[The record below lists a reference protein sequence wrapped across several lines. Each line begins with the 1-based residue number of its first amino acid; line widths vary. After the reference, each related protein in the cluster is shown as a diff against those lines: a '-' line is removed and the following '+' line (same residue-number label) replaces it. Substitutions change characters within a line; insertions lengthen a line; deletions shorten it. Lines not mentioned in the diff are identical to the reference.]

1 MKYEMVAGFETHVE
15 LSTNTK
21 IFCSCTTQFG
31 GEPNT
36 HCCPICIG
44 LPGTLPKL
52 NRRVVEFAIK
62 AGLATNCEIA
72 GISKMD
78 RKNYCYPDLPKA
90 YQISQYDMPLCKN
103 GYISL
108 SNGRKIRILR
118 IHIEEDAG
126 KLVHSKGST
135 LVDYNRGG
143 VPLIEIVTEPDFRS
157 PDEAREYVEKLQLIM
172 RYIGVSD
179 CKMQEGSMRCDVNIS
194 VRPQGSEK
202 LGTRTEIKNMNSIT
216 FITKAMEYEFN
227 RQVDLIES
235 GEQVIQ
241 ETLRY
246 DDVTNTT
253 SGMRGKEDA
262 NDYRYFRDPDL
273 VTINVPR
280 EKVEEIRKSLPELPE
295 KKRPELLRGVGVEA
309 RLRVLQYFLPV
320 AEYLTVEVA
329 PKGLDYFESA
339 IKDTK
344 TPKTASN
351 FIIGQIF
358 RTVENESEKEEFDI
372 KVSPE
377 SLNELIKLIDS
388 GKIRM
393 NLAKSTLDKMLETGK
408 RPSELISESD
418 MGGLD
423 DSALAELCTQ
433 AVNANPN
440 AVADYKNGKEKAIKA
455 IVGFVMKNSRGKA
468 DAVAAENKIKEII
481 AGM

>member
-1 MKYEMVAGFETHVE
+1 MKYELVAGFETHVE
-15 LSTNTK
+15 LATNTK

-52 NRRVVEFAIK
+52 NKRVVEYAIR

-72 GISKMD
+72 EISKMD

-90 YQISQYDMPLCKN
+90 YQISQYDMPLCN
-103 GYISL
+103 HGYIQL

-126 KLVHSKGST
+126 KLVHSRGST
-135 LVDYNRGG
+135 MVDYNRGG

-157 PDEAREYVEKLQLIM
+157 VDEAKEYVEKLQLIM

-194 VRPQGSEK
+194 VRPEGSEK
-202 LGTRTEIKNMNSIT
+202 LGTRTEIKNMNSIS
-216 FITKAMEYEFN
+216 FIAKAMEYEYN

-235 GEQVIQ
+235 GEKVIQ

-246 DDVTNTT
+246 DDVSNTT
-253 SGMRGKEDA
+253 SSMRGKEDA

-273 VTINVPR
+273 VTIHVPKEEVEKIR
-280 EKVEEIRKSLPELPE
+280 ESLPELPAAKLDRYVEELGLPE
-295 KKRPELLRGVGVEA
+295 KDAQLLVKYRK
-309 RLRVLQYFLPV
+309 V
-320 AEYLTVEVA
+320 AEY
-329 PKGLDYFESA
+329 FERA
-339 IKDTK
+339 IEDTK
-344 TPKTASN
+344 TPKTAAN

-358 RTVENESEKEEFDI
+358 RTVENESEKEKFDI
-372 KVSPE
+372 KVSAE
-377 SLNELIKLIDS
+377 SLNELIKLLDS

-393 NLAKSTLDKMLETGK
+393 NMAKSTLDKMLETGK
-408 RPSELISESD
+408 KPSELISDSD
-418 MGGLD
+418 MAGLSED
-423 DSALAELCTQ
+423 IVNDLCRQ
-433 AVNANPN
+433 AIEANPN
-440 AVADYKNGKEKAIKA
+440 AVNDYKNGKEKAIKA
-455 IVGFVMKNSRGKA
+455 LVGFVMKNSRGKA
-468 DAVAAENKIKEII
+468 DAVAAEEKIKSMIK
-481 AGM
+481 G

>member
-1 MKYEMVAGFETHVE
+1 MKYELVAGFETHVE
-15 LSTNTK
+15 LATNTK

-52 NRRVVEFAIK
+52 NKRVVEYAIR

-72 GISKMD
+72 EISKMD

-90 YQISQYDMPLCKN
+90 YQISQYDMPLCN
-103 GYISL
+103 HGYIQL

-126 KLVHSKGST
+126 KLVHSRGST
-135 LVDYNRGG
+135 MVDYNRGG

-157 PDEAREYVEKLQLIM
+157 VDEAKEYVEKLQLIM

-194 VRPQGSEK
+194 VRPEGSEK
-202 LGTRTEIKNMNSIT
+202 LGTRTEIKNMNSIS
-216 FITKAMEYEFN
+216 FIAKAMEYEYN

-235 GEQVIQ
+235 GEKVIQ

-246 DDVTNTT
+246 DDVSNTT
-253 SGMRGKEDA
+253 SSMRGKEDA

-273 VTINVPR
+273 VTIHVPKEEVEKIR
-280 EKVEEIRKSLPELPE
+280 ESLPELPAAKLDRYVEELGLPE
-295 KKRPELLRGVGVEA
+295 KDAQLLVKYRK
-309 RLRVLQYFLPV
+309 V
-320 AEYLTVEVA
+320 AEY
-329 PKGLDYFESA
+329 FERA
-339 IKDTK
+339 IEDTK
-344 TPKTASN
+344 TPKTAAN

-358 RTVENESEKEEFDI
+358 RTVENESEKEKFDI
-372 KVSPE
+372 KVSAE
-377 SLNELIKLIDS
+377 SLNELIKLLDS

-393 NLAKSTLDKMLETGK
+393 NMAKSTLDKMLETGK
-408 RPSELISESD
+408 KPSELISDSD
-418 MGGLD
+418 MAGLSED
-423 DSALAELCTQ
+423 MVNDLCRQ
-433 AVNANPN
+433 AIEANPN
-440 AVADYKNGKEKAIKA
+440 AVNDYKNGKEKAIKA
-455 IVGFVMKNSRGKA
+455 LVGFVMKNSRGKA
-468 DAVAAENKIKEII
+468 DAVAAEEKIKSMIK
-481 AGM
+481 G